1 MSGRGWQMELLRNM
15 GRSAATTEV
24 SGEKSTESGIQS
36 GEQGDQTRGQ
46 SDGSKEQK
54 TSKDSGEES
63 LNSSSQGR
71 GRKMQMA
78 LERHLST
85 QLISKQDAP
94 ETTAETPR
102 GQGRGDMLRRAMEAS
117 LSVAR
122 QYHKD
127 KAPSSVEEVTKKMDT
142 VALLEQAKTTEPQEP
157 VLYRGTKGVM
167 VTALSN
173 YLPLEWMS
181 DKRIYE
187 YSVYFEPLVDSIHLR
202 VKIIGQLQAEI
213 GSVFVFSGFNV
224 YLPRKLDPV
233 KVMHTKLAA
242 TQDTIKVTM
251 KLIKVKPEEE
261 LAPFLNNLFNKIMR
275 ELKFVRHKRKQFD
288 PTKAKIVPQ
297 HKLEIWPGYVTAVDT
312 FEGVT
317 VTALSNYLPL
327 EWMSDKRIY
336 EYSVYFEPLVDSIH
350 LRVKIIGQLQ
360 AEIGSVFVFSGFNVY
375 LPRKL
380 DPVKVMHTKLAAT
393 QDTIKV
399 TMKLIKVKPE
409 EELAP
414 FLNNL
419 FNKIMRELKFH
430 KLEIWPG
437 YVTAVD
443 TFEGG
448 LMLNLDVSHRRL
460 STMTIHEFMTDIY
473 QRYKADFHKKVKEAL
488 IGKIVLTRYNNETYR
503 IDEVDFTLNPRG
515 KFKRGEEEIS
525 YVEYY
530 RRNYNIT
537 IRDLEQP
544 LLLSFKQVRVS
555 GSEKKQERITC
566 LIPELCYMTGLTDEQ
581 MNNTNLKRDLAP
593 YVTVSPHHRVDGLR
607 KFLANVRECA
617 AARKVLEDWGLEL
630 APDVINLES
639 RELGVQQVSF
649 NEYTAKAGIQADF
662 SRDATSKHVLTTIP
676 FNTWAIVYVER
687 NKNEAIT
694 FMNHVQ
700 RNAPQLG
707 MTMKNPQHVVLRSDT
722 NQEFI
727 KQINQV
733 ITSTPGLSIVVT
745 IFPTQRGDLYAAVKK
760 VCCYQNP
767 VPSQV
772 IMARTLGQSNE
783 SKVRSIVMKILLQM
797 NCKVGGTLWSI
808 NIPMGGTMICGV
820 DAYHDPAQRSASVT
834 GFVAS
839 SNSTFTRWYST
850 AIIQNIREEVS
861 RSLGLAI
868 KEALIAYR
876 QGNGCL
882 PERIVIFRDGIG
894 DGQLPLCENFE
905 VPQLIEAAKSL
916 YPANGEPK
924 LTYVVTQKRINTRFF
939 RQSGGK
945 IDNPAP
951 GTVVDHSVTRRYM
964 MDFFLISQNV
974 RQGTVTPSHY
984 IVVYDSANL
993 KPDVVQ
999 QLAYKLTFMYYNW
1012 PGTIRVPACCQYAH
1026 KLAYLVG
1033 EHVKKEPA
1041 KELQDKLFYL

>member
-157 VLYRGTKGVM
+157 VLYRGTKGVT

-297 HKLEIWPGYVTAVDT
+297 
-312 FEGVT
+312 
-317 VTALSNYLPL
+317 
-327 EWMSDKRIY
+327 
-336 EYSVYFEPLVDSIH
+336 
-350 LRVKIIGQLQ
+350 
-360 AEIGSVFVFSGFNVY
+360 
-375 LPRKL
+375 
-380 DPVKVMHTKLAAT
+380 
-393 QDTIKV
+393 
-399 TMKLIKVKPE
+399 
-409 EELAP
+409 
-414 FLNNL
+414 
-419 FNKIMRELKFH
+419 H